1 MGQFPRLMGFFTLP
15 KPFSLNRP
23 LPADDVTFLLRGSL
37 HAFLLVG
44 CVLHDRPGG
53 NGVQQ
58 LGAGSLEISVTRR
71 GRSANCRKAAEG
83 GL

>member
-37 HAFLLVG
+37 HAFLFVG
-44 CVLHDRPGG
+44 RVLHDLPGG
-53 NGVQQ
+53 NGVQE
-58 LGAGSLEISVTRR
+58 LGVGSSSVSVSRP
-71 GRSANCRKAAEG
+71 SDFFI
-83 GL
+83 LL